1 MTSKKYPDL
10 SSQLPGSV
18 QRLLASID
26 IFEEDII
33 ATRYSDKGKTLGRR
47 LIDVDELM
55 SMLAGLNKGVKWLE
69 FSNGVVA
76 VGRDGNGNSR
86 ILYVRPAKLTPMV
99 FQTGSRKVKRKIS
112 MPRLLAELTQEPGG
126 SWVKL
131 NKVFAFSGQLH
142 DSTILCVPPL
152 PNMNS
157 NGSVC
162 MGQVNIRKIKAAT
175 AAGVFEEAFIESVS
189 TDHLT
194 SAALADGTKYRNI
207 LHAIKKTN
215 GNVPMELLR
224 KVGTYEEIY
233 HR

>member
-1 MTSKKYPDL
+1 
-10 SSQLPGSV
+10 
-18 QRLLASID
+18 LASID

-33 ATRYSDKGKTLGRR
+33 ATRYLDKGKTVGRR

-55 SMLAGLNKGVKWLE
+55 TMLVGLNKGIKWLE

-99 FQTGSRKVKRKIS
+99 FQTESRKVKRKIS
-112 MPRLLAELTQEPGG
+112 MPRLLAELTQDPSG

-131 NKVFAFSGQLH
+131 NKVFAFTGTLT
-142 DSTILCVPPL
+142 DATILFVPPL
-152 PNMNS
+152 PNMMN

-162 MGQVNIRKIKAAT
+162 MGQVNIRKIKAAA

-189 TDHLT
+189 TDHMT
-194 SAALADGTKYRNI
+194 SAALVDGSKYRNI
-207 LHAIKKTN
+207 LHAIKETN
-215 GNVPMELLR
+215 GKVPMQSLR
-224 KVGTYEEIY
+224 KVGTYGEIY